1 MRFKVYERTGIKEET
16 KLKENQSR
24 LIEKQNSE
32 EGIRH
37 SIERGKYKES
47 CQNKYDLDLMDVERE
62 YQKTENLLM
71 RYQNM
76 SIMDEENICI
86 LIGGYL
92 EYFYTYGSSMTA
104 LGLRGFRNSIE
115 ASINVARNIE
125 RWKKRESQ
133 IENAMIDFVVEN
145 YDEIEYLGEEISVP
159 GIIYLM
165 FDLELDLNQQ
175 EKVKAKVKTIYDELK
190 SN

>member
-32 EGIRH
+32 ESIRH

-47 CQNKYDLDLMDVERE
+47 CQKKYDLDLMDIERE

-76 SIMDEENICI
+76 SIMDEENISI

-104 LGLRGFRNSIE
+104 LGLRGFRKSIE

-145 YDEIEYLGEEISVP
+145 YDEIEYLGEEISAP